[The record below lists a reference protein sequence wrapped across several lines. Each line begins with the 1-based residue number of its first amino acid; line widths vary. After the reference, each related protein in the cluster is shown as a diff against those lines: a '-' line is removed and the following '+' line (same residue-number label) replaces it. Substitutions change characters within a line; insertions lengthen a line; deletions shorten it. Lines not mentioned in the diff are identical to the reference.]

1 MGYKGIRL
9 VGFLSALMMLLLLG
23 ATIWEAFG
31 GTERPAPS
39 PSSQGVWMAFFFLS
53 LLATRVGSIL
63 EVQADEIANLKRS
76 LEEQRVAAIDASSR
90 REVTV

>member
-23 ATIWEAFG
+23 ASIWEAFG
-31 GTERPAPS
+31 GGARPASNPS
-39 PSSQGVWMAFFFLS
+39 TQGLWMAFFFLS

-63 EVQADEIANLKRS
+63 ETQADEIANLKRQ
-76 LEEQRVAAIDASSR
+76 LTERQA
-90 REVTV
+90 TTL